1 MTACNVATRRELV
14 KQGERALF
22 FMNS

>member
-1 MTACNVATRRELV
+1 MAVCNLATRRELV

-22 FMNS
+22 SMNS